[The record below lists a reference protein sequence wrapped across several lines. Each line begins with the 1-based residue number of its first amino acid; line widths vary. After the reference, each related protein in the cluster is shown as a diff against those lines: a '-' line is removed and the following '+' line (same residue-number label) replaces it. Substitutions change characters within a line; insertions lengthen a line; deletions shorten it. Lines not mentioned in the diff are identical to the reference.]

1 MSRIEKI
8 TDRIL
13 VLSDVETIDG
23 RVSWLTP
30 RAEGYEPY
38 NEHLLLSDTHALLI
52 ETGVAAHGP
61 SLVGTLKDVLGSRI
75 LTVFP
80 TRIELDSIGNLARIL
95 EEIPGTMIRSA
106 NPIVPTTLV
115 HRADGSTPTAPFRR
129 LEVGETLADVG
140 FPHVRVVDPIIRT
153 LGTAWLYDEAE
164 DVLFSG
170 DFFCNDML
178 TAADAPVI
186 RRDGP
191 AHIAPEGLRA
201 CVLRKFDWLELA
213 STGNLRKAWDTLFQ
227 MISPTAIGPNKGRV
241 QYGRSLVSGVLHDY
255 RDAIFVQELAGS

>member
-13 VLSDVETIDG
+13 VLSDVEPIDG

-30 RAEGYEPY
+30 LAKGYEPY

-61 SLVGTLKDVLGSRI
+61 SLVRTLKEVLGSRT

-95 EEIPGTMIRSA
+95 AEIPGTMIRSA

-115 HRADGSTPTAPFRR
+115 HRPDGSTPKAPFRR

-153 LGTAWLYDEAE
+153 LGTAWLYDEADE
-164 DVLFSG
+164 VLFSG

-178 TAADAPVI
+178 MAPDTPII
-186 RRDGP
+186 RRDGQ
-191 AHIAPEGLRA
+191 AYIAPEGLRA
-201 CVLRKFDWLELA
+201 CVLRKFDWLALA
-213 STGNLRKAWDTLFQ
+213 STENLQRAWDALFSR
-227 MISPTAIGPNKGRV
+227 IKPNAIAPNRGRV
-241 QYGRSLVSGVLHDY
+241 EFGRDLAAAVLDEY
-255 RDAIFVQELAGS
+255 RRAIFMSEEVG